1 MILWST
7 SSIRKRVS
15 LLGVLAASVWLLTG
29 TYTYGQAATA
39 PAASTATAKKT
50 IQGAQERL
58 LALGYQPGAADGVMG
73 AKAIAALKKFQSDHS
88 LPVTGQLDRKT
99 LDALNAMPA
108 EVATEPAEVTTEPKT
123 NGADTTRFVDHG
135 DGTISDKQTGLMWT
149 KDSTPTIPGSAQC
162 STNKEV
168 RNAVAFVNCLN
179 QKKLAGHSDWR
190 MPSILELASLCNKTG
205 DVSWLNPG
213 DPMGNCNHDRIDMTS
228 WLTQQGFNNFP
239 VSGAT
244 SGADSFLS
252 SSKSSGPLFPGGPT
266 VVWSID
272 MHEGIVSGS
281 ANSGMYGAAGYVWP
295 VRARKK

>member
-1 MILWST
+1 MIPWSA
-7 SSIRKRVS
+7 SSIGKSVS
-15 LLGVLAASVWLLTG
+15 LLGILAMSVWLLTG
-29 TYTYGQAATA
+29 TPANGQTATA
-39 PAASTATAKKT
+39 PATSTAAAKKT

-58 LALGYQPGAADGVMG
+58 LTLGYQPGAADGVMG

-99 LDALNAMPA
+99 LDALNAKPA
-108 EVATEPAEVTTEPKT
+108 EVATEPKT
-123 NGADTTRFVDHG
+123 NMADTARFVDHG

-149 KDSTPTIPGSAQC
+149 KDSTPVIPGSAQC

-168 RNAVAFVNCLN
+168 RNPVAFVNCLN
-179 QKKLAGHSDWR
+179 LKKLAGHSDWR
-190 MPSILELASLCNKTG
+190 LPSIRELASLCNKTG

-213 DPMGNCNHDRIDMTS
+213 FPMGNCNHDRVDMTS
-228 WLTQQGFNNFP
+228 WLTQQGFTNFP

-252 SSKSSGPLFPGGPT
+252 TSKSSGPIFPGGPA

-272 MHEGIVSGS
+272 MHEGIVGGS

-295 VRARKK
+295 VRVGKK